1 MQDHFTQRSNSVCE
15 TLANTYISGNTEQ
28 LTHMLETFRNADF
41 KNLSHVQQKYHNSIS
56 QLLDH
61 SNSEILRSYPVIP
74 NHLYAGEI
82 PSSINDHEF
91 QLKIQYL
98 KELGI
103 THIINLTEI
112 NEQNFKG
119 IPLRNYAGYAEMQ
132 FSMSGM
138 ELNCFCFPIKDLDI
152 PTSTHMRTII
162 KAINEA
168 IHEGGK
174 VYVHC
179 WGGIGRTGTVIGCFL
194 IEHGILLNQTAVPF
208 IEFLKR
214 NTEIKNRQSPE
225 TTDQVNY
232 VLRWNQYL

>member
-1 MQDHFTQRSNSVCE
+1 MQDHFTQLSNSVCE
-15 TLANTYISGNTEQ
+15 TLANTYISGNQEQ
-28 LTHMLETFRNADF
+28 LTDMLESFRNANF
-41 KNLSHVQQKYHNSIS
+41 KNLSHVQQKYQNSVS

-119 IPLRNYAGYAEMQ
+119 IPLRKYSDYAEMQ
-132 FSMSGM
+132 FSMSGI
-138 ELNCFCFPIKDLDI
+138 ELNCLRFPIKDLDI
-152 PTSTHMRTII
+152 PTITHMRTVIN
-162 KAINEA
+162 AINEA

-179 WGGIGRTGTVIGCFL
+179 WGGIGRTGTVIGCYL
-194 IEHGILLNQTAVPF
+194 IEHGILLNHTAVPF

-214 NTEIKNRQSPE
+214 NTAIKNRQSQE
-225 TTDQVNY
+225 TPDQVNY
-232 VLRWNQYL
+232 ILSWNQ

>member
-1 MQDHFTQRSNSVCE
+1 MQDHFTQLSDSVCE
-15 TLANTYISGNTEQ
+15 TLANTHTSGNTEQ
-28 LTHMLETFRNADF
+28 LTDMLESFKNADF
-41 KNLSHVQQKYHNSIS
+41 KNLSHVQQKYQNSVS

-61 SNSEILRSYPVIP
+61 SNSDILRNYPVIP

-119 IPLRNYAGYAEMQ
+119 IPLRKYMDYAEMQ

-138 ELNCFCFPIKDLDI
+138 ELNCFRFPIKDLDI
-152 PTSTHMRTII
+152 PTITHMRTVIN
-162 KAINEA
+162 AINEA

-179 WGGIGRTGTVIGCFL
+179 WGGIGRTGTVIGCYL
-194 IEHGILLNQTAVPF
+194 IEHGILLNHTAVPF

-214 NTEIKNRQSPE
+214 NTSIKNRQSPE
-225 TTDQVNY
+225 TPDQVNY
-232 VLRWNQYL
+232 ILRWNQ

>member
-28 LTHMLETFRNADF
+28 LTDMLETFRNADF

>member
-1 MQDHFTQRSNSVCE
+1 
-15 TLANTYISGNTEQ
+15 
-28 LTHMLETFRNADF
+28 MLETFRNADF

>member
-1 MQDHFTQRSNSVCE
+1 MQDHFTQLSNSVCE
-15 TLANTYISGNTEQ
+15 TLAKTYISGNQEQ
-28 LTHMLETFRNADF
+28 LTDMLESFRNANF
-41 KNLSHVQQKYHNSIS
+41 KNLSHVQQKYHKSIS

-119 IPLRNYAGYAEMQ
+119 IPLRKYTDYAEMQ

-138 ELNCFCFPIKDLDI
+138 ELNCFRFPIKDLDI
-152 PTSTHMRTII
+152 PTITHMRTVIN
-162 KAINEA
+162 AINEA

-179 WGGIGRTGTVIGCFL
+179 WGGIGRTGTVIGCYL
-194 IEHGILLNQTAVPF
+194 IEHGILLNHTAVPF

-214 NTEIKNRQSPE
+214 NTAIKNRQSPE

-232 VLRWNQYL
+232 ILRWNQ